1 MAFIER
7 CSEMGRLNHLYER
20 CGQGKA
26 QIVLM
31 DGAVASG
38 KTELLHVFGEQ
49 VVEADGLLLTA
60 AGTRAE
66 PTVPFDILGQLF
78 LNSQLP
84 AEARQAVGA
93 LLSEHTCPDAAPAS
107 LAAAPGG
114 GAGPAEGPAVRRDV
128 LLRLSRAL
136 CDILLALCA
145 RQPVV
150 VGVDDVQHADEASLE
165 VLLYLLRRLRSQRL
179 MVILNEWTG
188 PRPAHPAFRAELLR
202 QPDCHRILVQLLSTA
217 GVMDALGASRAT
229 VAAPARLAPQ
239 YHAVSGGNPL
249 LLSGLVEDSTLTLPD
264 GSQVLSTD
272 PLPGDSFR
280 QAVFA
285 CLYRWDDDAIGA
297 ARGLAALGRE
307 AEPALIGRLV
317 GLDAADVRQSLDSL
331 TKSGLLEDGW
341 FRHPTVRNVVM
352 DSLGA
357 QQRAHLHLTAAR
369 LLHDGGRPA
378 ADVARHVVAAGQ
390 AGEDWEVAVLQDAAA
405 HGLAEDRLDFALEC
419 LELAHRACDDPRQR
433 ASLTMTLTRLKW
445 RNQPSAAGRHLTPL
459 RQALIDG
466 HLDAQHGTTLI
477 HYLVWHGRGQEALDT
492 YQWMMGSEA
501 AADPATAADLQLIRS
516 WIEPV
521 RRPRGSDGLAAAAA
535 AMAPAA
541 PSAVRTEPAAR
552 TPLDEAD
559 QQLHSGLAG
568 WAAFCSVLN
577 EGPTERAVEQAEQ
590 VLAACTLSDD
600 NLLAVRYALH
610 TLIHADRPDKAKP
623 WCRIFLGQARA
634 RRSTT
639 WEAMLSAIRAEAALR
654 EGDLADA
661 EQWGRQ
667 ALELLAPHN
676 WGVFIGLPLSV
687 LLRAQT
693 GLGHYEDGAETL
705 RQLVPESLYGTRL
718 ATNYLR
724 ARGHYYLA
732 TRRSRAALA
741 DFRRCGELTA
751 AWDMDAP
758 VLVPWRSD
766 TAQAQIRLGEPLEA
780 RGLVEEQ
787 LRMPGGQS
795 ARTRGMSLRVLAQ
808 THELERR
815 PALLREAVDLLGSAG
830 DAMELML
837 ALVDL
842 SRAHRELGDVNMSR
856 MLERRVQRLA
866 KDCGAEE
873 RCRSLLG
880 IQGGAEEGGGIQ
892 PTSVVVLLSE
902 AERRVAELAARGHT
916 NRQISRKLYIT
927 VSTVEQH
934 LTRVYR
940 KLNVTRRAN
949 LPLWL
954 KEEDDRFEPPH
965 LLTADG

>member
-1 MAFIER
+1 
-7 CSEMGRLNHLYER
+7 
-20 CGQGKA
+20 
-26 QIVLM
+26 
-31 DGAVASG
+31 
-38 KTELLHVFGEQ
+38 
-49 VVEADGLLLTA
+49 
-60 AGTRAE
+60 
-66 PTVPFDILGQLF
+66 
-78 LNSQLP
+78 
-84 AEARQAVGA
+84 
-93 LLSEHTCPDAAPAS
+93 
-107 LAAAPGG
+107 
-114 GAGPAEGPAVRRDV
+114 V
-128 LLRLSRAL
+128 LLRLGRSL
-136 CDILLALCA
+136 CDILLALCT

-165 VLLYLLRRLRSQRL
+165 VLLYLLRRLRSHRL

-202 QPDCHRILVQLLSTA
+202 QPDCHRILLQLLSSA
-217 GVMDALGASRAT
+217 GVMDALSAQHTA
-229 VAAPARLAPQ
+229 AAPARLAPD

-249 LLSGLVEDSTLTLPD
+249 LLCGLMEDSTIGLPD
-264 GSQVLSTD
+264 GSQALSTE
-272 PLPGDSFR
+272 PVPGDSFR

-285 CLYRWDDDAIGA
+285 CLYRWDDDAIAA
-297 ARGLAALGRE
+297 ARGLATLGRE
-307 AEPALIGRLV
+307 AAPELIGRLI
-317 GLDAADVRQSLDSL
+317 GLDGAGVRQSLNSL
-331 TKSGLLEDGW
+331 TKSGLLEGGW
-341 FRHPTVRNVVM
+341 FRHPTVRTIVM

-357 QQRAHLHLTAAR
+357 EQRVYLHLTAAR
-369 LLHDGGRPA
+369 LLHDSGLPA
-378 ADVARHVVAAGQ
+378 TDVARHVVAAGQ
-390 AGEDWEVAVLQDAAA
+390 VREDWAFAVLQDAAA

-445 RNQPSAAGRHLTPL
+445 RNQPSAAGRHLAPL
-459 RQALIDG
+459 RQALVEG

-477 HYLVWHGRGQEALDT
+477 HYLVWHGRSEEALDT
-492 YQWMMGSEA
+492 YRWMMRSEA
-501 AADPATAADLQLIRS
+501 AADPATAADLRLIRS

-521 RRPRGSDGLAAAAA
+521 RCPGTPDESA
-535 AMAPAA
+535 APAEPA
-541 PSAVRTEPAAR
+541 ALAEPAAR
-552 TPLDEAD
+552 PSFDEAD
-559 QQLHSGLAG
+559 QQAHGGMLSS
-568 WAAFCSVLN
+568 AAFGSVLY
-577 EGPTERAVEQAEQ
+577 EGPTERAVEQAER
-590 VLAACTLSDD
+590 VLADSTLSDE

-654 EGDLADA
+654 QGDLADA

-667 ALELLAPHN
+667 ALDLLAPHN

-705 RQLVPESLYGTRL
+705 RQLVPESLYRTRV
-718 ATNYLR
+718 AANYLH
-724 ARGHYYLA
+724 ARGHYFLA

-741 DFRRCGELTA
+741 DFRKCGELMA

-766 TAQAQIRLGEPLEA
+766 SAQAQIRLGEPLEA
-780 RGLVEEQ
+780 RGMVEEQ
-787 LRMPGGQS
+787 LRMPGARS
-795 ARTRGMSLRVLAQ
+795 ARTRGISLRVLAQ

-815 PALLREAVDLLGSAG
+815 PALLREAVELLGTTG

-842 SRAHRELGDVNMSR
+842 SRAHRALGDLNMSR

-880 IQGGAEEGGGIQ
+880 VPDRADERGGEDTQ
-892 PTSVVVLLSE
+892 PTDVVVLLSE

-954 KEEDDRFEPPH
+954 KEEDDRFEPPQ
-965 LLTADG
+965 LITADGLALTRPADR

>member
-7 CSEMGRLNHLYER
+7 CSEMGRLSHLYER

-49 VVEADGLLLTA
+49 VVESDGLLLTA

-93 LLSEHTCPDAAPAS
+93 LLSEHTGPDAPTAS
-107 LAAAPGG
+107 LAAAPGD
-114 GAGPAEGPAVRRDV
+114 GAGLSEGPAVRRDV

-179 MVILNEWTG
+179 MVVLNEWTA

-202 QPDCHRILVQLLSTA
+202 QPDCHRILLQLLSTA
-217 GVMDALGASRAT
+217 GVMDALGARPT
-229 VAAPARLAPQ
+229 AAPPDRLAPH

-249 LLSGLVEDSTLTLPD
+249 LLSGLMEDSTLTRPD
-264 GSQVLSTD
+264 GSQALSAE

-297 ARGLAALGRE
+297 ARGLAALGRD
-307 AEPALIGRLV
+307 AEPALIGRLI

-352 DSLGA
+352 DSLGT
-357 QQRAHLHLTAAR
+357 QQRARLHLAAAR
-369 LLHDGGRPA
+369 LLHDGGQPA
-378 ADVARHVVAAGQ
+378 ADVARHVIAAGRT
-390 AGEDWEVAVLQDAAA
+390 GEDWEVAVLRDAAA

-419 LELAHRACDDPRQR
+419 LELAHRACDDPCQR

-445 RNQPSAAGRHLTPL
+445 RNQPSAAARHLTPL
-459 RQALIDG
+459 RQAMFDG

-477 HYLVWHGRGQEALDT
+477 HYLVWHGRNQEALDT
-492 YQWMMGSEA
+492 YHWMMDSEA

-521 RRPRGSDGLAAAAA
+521 RSPDGSAGSVADV
-535 AMAPAA
+535 APLGTAA
-541 PSAVRTEPAAR
+541 PSAVRTEVAR
-552 TPLDEAD
+552 TATDEVD

-568 WAAFCSVLN
+568 WAAFCSVLT

-610 TLIHADRPDKAKP
+610 TLISADRPDKAKP

-705 RQLVPESLYGTRL
+705 RQLVPDSLYGTRL

-766 TAQAQIRLGEPLEA
+766 SAQAQIRLGEPLEA

-787 LRMPGGQS
+787 MRMPGGQS

-830 DAMELML
+830 DAMELLL

-880 IQGGAEEGGGIQ
+880 IQSGPQERVGVQ
-892 PTSVVVLLSE
+892 PAGVVVLLSE

-940 KLNVTRRAN
+940 KLHVTRRAN

-954 KEEDDRFEPPH
+954 KEEADHFEPPH